1 MKKDYFNLEDVAK
14 QLKCVVGDLLHYAA
28 QDTLTLSVLMAGGKA
43 TLHIWDSNPNK
54 SEYAEDITEADA
66 FMRDARIVEELFG
79 PFPLPLRSAKILEA
93 GRLHEISGVSDR
105 LSKEAFSE
113 WSLLKPLKSI
123 DIKIVVE
130 AEDLKKFRDIYDLT
144 NEAPVTREWKQQAW
158 TLGAAWRKGKK
169 KKPGE
174 HPTAEAIA
182 KHVEGEFATLSITGS
197 RGKFLDWETI
207 KREALTGIT
216 GRKRGD
222 NLKSRMRKPH
232 LR

>member
-1 MKKDYFNLEDVAK
+1 MKKGYFNLDDVAK

-28 QDTLTLSVLMAGGKA
+28 QGTLTLSVLMAGEKA
-43 TLHIWDSNPNK
+43 TLHIWDSNPIEN
-54 SEYAEDITEADA
+54 EDAQDITENDA
-66 FMRDARIVEELFG
+66 EMRGERIVEELFG

-93 GRLHEISGVSDR
+93 GRLHEINGVSDR
-105 LSKEAFSE
+105 LLKEEFSE
-113 WSLLKPLKSI
+113 WSLLKSLKSS

-158 TLGAAWRKGKK
+158 TLGVEWMKGEKK
-169 KKPGE
+169 KTGE
-174 HPTAEAIA
+174 QPTAEDIA

-197 RGKFLDWETI
+197 RGKSLDWETI

-222 NLKSRMRKPH
+222 NLKNRMRKPR

>member
-1 MKKDYFNLEDVAK
+1 MKKDYFNLDDVAK
-14 QLKCVVGDLLHYAA
+14 QLKCEVGDLLHYAA
-28 QDTLTLSVLMAGGKA
+28 QGRLNLSVLLAGEKA
-43 TLHIWDSNPNK
+43 TLHIWDSNPNEN
-54 SEYAEDITEADA
+54 EYAEDITEADA

-79 PFPLPLRSAKILEA
+79 PFALPLRSAKILEA

-113 WSLLKPLKSI
+113 WSLLKPLKST

-130 AEDLKKFRDIYDLT
+130 AEDLKKFRDIYNLT
-144 NEAPVTREWKQQAW
+144 NETPVTREWKKLARE
-158 TLGAAWRKGKK
+158 LGVEWMESEEKKTGKQ
-169 KKPGE
+169 
-174 HPTAEAIA
+174 PTVITIA
-182 KHVEGEFATLSITGS
+182 KYLEGELSNRNITGA
-197 RGKFLDWETI
+197 RGTVLDWETI

-222 NLKSRMRKPH
+222 NLKNKMRKPH